1 ASRDLVQQSLLDA
14 VGAARRAADELF
26 ARLTRRLE
34 AEPGP
39 TPVLRLTDEF
49 ARDDVWPQGLDVA
62 LDNLLLAFSRLR
74 DGVETIAD
82 RLSLDDPSERRAP
95 PVGGPRGVGGRPGAG
110 GGGAPRRAG
119 PPAGGP
125 PGGGAVGGTRRGRR
139 ARAGGAGARVGRRHV
154 RAVHE
159 PRRPAPRRRRGARP
173 AGRPLAAAG
182 SGRRPAR
189 PAAAAVPRGGLRHL
203 ARHRFVLGGRRR

>member
-1 ASRDLVQQSLLDA
+1 DA

-82 RLSLDDPSERRAP
+82 RLSLDDPSERRAQ
-95 PVGGPRGVGGRPGAG
+95 PVGELRGVVRRLDAGGAG
-110 GGGAPRRAG
+110 VTPALR

-125 PGGGAVGGTRRGRR
+125 A
-139 ARAGGAGARVGRRHV
+139 
-154 RAVHE
+154 
-159 PRRPAPRRRRGARP
+159 
-173 AGRPLAAAG
+173 AGR
-182 SGRRPAR
+182 S
-189 PAAAAVPRGGLRHL
+189 GGLRGPKVAH
-203 ARHRFVLGGRRR
+203 